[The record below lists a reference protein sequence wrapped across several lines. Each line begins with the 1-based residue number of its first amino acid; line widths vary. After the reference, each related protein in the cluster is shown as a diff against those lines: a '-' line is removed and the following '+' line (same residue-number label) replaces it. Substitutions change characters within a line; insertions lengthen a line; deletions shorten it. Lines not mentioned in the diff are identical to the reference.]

1 MNFTD
6 VLDNYFNNIIIVF
19 YKISFYNIY
28 KCVIQILLEKT
39 HNLQLKDVYCVY
51 KNKKVLNNRY
61 KEYNLSLHTF

>member
-1 MNFTD
+1 MKKA
-6 VLDNYFNNIIIVF
+6 LKKYLNYKNIEKNYYIGN
-19 YKISFYNIY
+19 YK
-28 KCVIQILLEKT
+28 VQILLGKT